1 LNDPQ
6 LVIVFIPTHKVK
18 YTMLSWIQTSYK
30 GTPGGWRMDWDSGFQ
45 DVKIA
50 LLNKSGQIW
59 QIAALRPFLDE
70 LIRRA
75 VKADND

>member
-1 LNDPQ
+1 
-6 LVIVFIPTHKVK
+6 
-18 YTMLSWIQTSYK
+18 
-30 GTPGGWRMDWDSGFQ
+30 
-45 DVKIA
+45 
-50 LLNKSGQIW
+50 LNKSGQIW